1 MAALGNQPPPTLSSR
16 PSPTDNVDATINGH
30 GNLASADLNGSNPAP
45 PPAPAAPVP
54 KKGKGKKAADPNET
68 SKLLAAKISQLE
80 SDAAGEKDQEAEIG
94 GCYSLEYFLRIHGD
108 KLPTELV
115 ESLQG
120 AQLTDMG
127 LYGFARFLV
136 PDDFIYPGKSGAA
149 LCATAVHDDGSL
161 EHQMLIAAP
170 CCVCDRADRDVKKA
184 TRDMSN
190 LLSSIESPLLKLDTL
205 HQKYKEL
212 VHEMKRVDRD
222 YHKSKKRG
230 DQLQKE
236 KDSARSELNKTNIM
250 KEKLEKLARDL
261 QKDNKKMKDEHKR
274 WEENEK
280 KSRAE
285 LNLKLEEMG
294 WEVHDVVLQKEN
306 PESQKI
312 NMELDDLFRQKFK
325 SFIDQYDLR
334 EVHFQSLLRTKELE
348 VQYNQARFEQQKKNA
363 DQETARSRALSAQV
377 STFSHTETELRSQ
390 LNIYVEKF
398 KQVEDTLNNSNDL
411 FLTFRKEMEE
421 MSKKTKRLEKENL
434 NLTRKHDLTNRN
446 ILEMAEERTRTNK
459 EMEALR
465 KKNANLE
472 KLCRGMQAQGRGQA
486 TVGGAEGDE
495 EGTESDYGYD
505 DEEDDEEGSEEVEYD
520 EDTEEDAV
528 HAATGGPPPTF
539 GPVPPPPPPAS
550 QSVPNGKFNGELN
563 GLKHTISM

>member
-1 MAALGNQPPPTLSSR
+1 MAAAGSQQPPSLASR
-16 PSPTDNVDATINGH
+16 PSFTPNGSASVNAHGDLPSVDMNP
-30 GNLASADLNGSNPAP
+30 SNPAP
-45 PPAPAAPVP
+45 PPASAAPAP
-54 KKGKGKKAADPNET
+54 KKAKGKKAADPNET

-94 GCYSLEYFLRIHGD
+94 GYNSC
-108 KLPTELV
+108 
-115 ESLQG
+115 ESLLAVYGHMLPQG
-120 AQLTDMG
+120 IVEG
-127 LYGFARFLV
+127 LRGAHPFEVENGPCTFARIRE
-136 PDDFIYPGKSGAA
+136 PDDFIFPA
-149 LCATAVHDDGSL
+149 
-161 EHQMLIAAP
+161 EHEFFFAY
-170 CCVCDRADRDVKKA
+170 RDRDVKKA
-184 TRDMSN
+184 TRDMTN
-190 LLSSIESPLLKLDTL
+190 LLSSIESPLSKLDLL
-205 HQKYKEL
+205 HSRYKDL
-212 VHEMKRVDRD
+212 VHEMKRLDRD
-222 YHKSKKRG
+222 HAKSKKRG

-274 WEENEK
+274 WEDNEK

-285 LNLKLEEMG
+285 LNHKLEEMG

-325 SFIDQYDLR
+325 SFIDQYELR
-334 EVHFQSLLRTKELE
+334 DIHFQSLLRTKELE
-348 VQYNQARFEQQKKNA
+348 VQYNLARFEQQKKNA

-434 NLTRKHDLTNRN
+434 TLTRKHDLTNRN

-486 TVGGAEGDE
+486 TVGGVEGDD
-495 EGTESDYGYD
+495 EGTESDYEYD
-505 DEEDDEEGSEEVEYD
+505 DEEEEEEEGGSEEVEYD

-528 HAATGGPPPTF
+528 HAAIDRPPTF

-550 QSVPNGKFNGELN
+550 QSVPNGKVNGEMN